1 MFTSIIC
8 VSANVV
14 SWDIEDSNL
23 MEDLKMTIGQY
34 LEHVRNRL
42 LARSL
47 VFDDDLGLVSI

>member
-1 MFTSIIC
+1 MDRD
-8 VSANVV
+8 SANVV

-47 VFDDDLGLVSI
+47 VFDDDLGLVSV